1 MSANSTTSRQKIP
14 EIEGIRAIAITMVLA
29 FHFFAR
35 WNTIIYPND
44 TFISQLEIVSYV
56 SSFGYMGVE
65 LFFVTSGFVILGS
78 LEHQAS
84 FTTFIKARL
93 KRIYPS
99 LLISVPIIYI
109 VCNLLNQ
116 RFIAPIPV
124 SSILPSLTLLGPDFL
139 NYLFSTNFIWTT
151 GVLWSLFIEIQF
163 YLISGVIFFKL
174 KKFTFLTKLF
184 VFAISLQLLKIIL
197 SISNVNA
204 KNALDAL
211 LPINNYIWW
220 FLAGATF
227 WRIMNSKNSKR
238 LQFLVAVSIV
248 FNLLTLNFKSLEFK
262 FNPVASFIIVS
273 IYVLFY
279 FVTKHSIRVRFL
291 KANILVW
298 LGGVSY
304 ELYLIHESLG
314 VSIISKINQSTMFQ
328 IGLPAYIILLVI
340 VIGIMISLSAI
351 LKYFSS
357 QILNMIT
364 KISNFLK
371 QLYSNKL

>member
-1 MSANSTTSRQKIP
+1 M
-14 EIEGIRAIAITMVLA
+14 
-29 FHFFAR
+29 
-35 WNTIIYPND
+35 YPND

-84 FTTFIKARL
+84 FTTFINARF

-99 LLISVPIIYI
+99 LCISVPIMYI

-124 SSILPSLTLLGPDFL
+124 SSLLPSLTLLGPDFL

-204 KNALDAL
+204 KYALDAL

-227 WRIMNSKNSKR
+227 WRIMNSQNSKR
-238 LQFLVAVSIV
+238 LQFLIAVSIF

-262 FNPVASFIIVS
+262 FSPVASFIIIS

-279 FVTKHSIRVRFL
+279 CVTKHSIGVRFL
-291 KANILVW
+291 KAKILVW

-314 VSIISKINQSTMFQ
+314 ISIISKINQSTMFQ
-328 IGLPAYIILLVI
+328 IGLPAFIILLVI

-357 QILNMIT
+357 LIT
-364 KISNFLK
+364 KIFSSLK
-371 QLYSNKL
+371 HLYSNKF